1 MSDELAARL
10 RLAESEQTGDV
21 EGLALVRT
29 LIERAESLP
38 ASGRARLLARAEA
51 LLDAYRERPPS
62 SVPRPASA
70 PDESAWRDALAARA
84 HARPKRVCA
93 EERSSAIV
101 SEIRASAATARAA
114 EQVPEAA
121 GPYNGA
127 AVAARALDELVAI
140 APGYVGSYIA
150 WLEDLACLADLP
162 AERRTQRPKAAARR
176 SRRDP

>member
-10 RLAESEQTGDV
+10 RLVEAEGTGDV

-38 ASGRARLLARAEA
+38 ANGRARLLARAEA
-51 LLDAYRERPPS
+51 LLDGYRERTPVIVPEPPS
-62 SVPRPASA
+62 P
-70 PDESAWRDALAARA
+70 PDDSAWREALAARA
-84 HARPKRVCA
+84 HARPPRVRTD
-93 EERSSAIV
+93 ERSVEIV
-101 SEIRASAATARAA
+101 SEIRATAASTRAA

-162 AERRTQRPKAAARR
+162 AERRTARPKAAARR
-176 SRRDP
+176 SRREP